1 MSDWILENEGLESE
15 RLFNVHTSIEYIK
28 MRDGLWQLGNPRDC
42 FAISE
47 YSDEVYQQI
56 KSVLLAR
63 NTICDEKT
71 LRDEFAMAAMQG
83 LIAAWGAHDVTDFN
97 EISCDAY
104 KLADAMLKERSK

>member
-1 MSDWILENEGLESE
+1 MSDWILENEGLENE
-15 RLFNVHTSIEYIK
+15 RLFNVHTSIEYRK
-28 MRDGLWQLGNPRDC
+28 MRDGQWQLGSPNEG

-71 LRDEFAMAAMQG
+71 LRDEFA
-83 LIAAWGAHDVTDFN
+83 IAAVIAIGHRFCHDGYEYAAQMVK
-97 EISCDAY
+97 SAY
-104 KLADAMLKERSK
+104 HIADIMLKERSK

>member
-28 MRDGLWQLGNPRDC
+28 MRDGLWQLGSPREG

-71 LRDEFAMAAMQG
+71 LRDEFAMAAVMAIGHRFYHDGYEYAVQMVKSAYH
-83 LIAAWGAHDVTDFN
+83 IADIMM
-97 EISCDAY
+97 E
-104 KLADAMLKERSK
+104 EREK

>member
-28 MRDGLWQLGNPRDC
+28 MRDGLWQLGSPREG

-71 LRDEFAMAAMQG
+71 LRDEFAMAALQG
-83 LIAAWGAHDVTDFN
+83 NLANPSLTFSSWERLAEVSYEA
-97 EISCDAY
+97 
-104 KLADAMLKERSK
+104 ADAMLKERKK